1 MMTPYWKA
9 NFSPFKRL
17 KIKWY
22 VGKIAVGTP
31 YFLPRRTVKSK
42 TKPGYLEFKPR
53 RFGFDHTRL
62 GFKTK
67 WTATDY
73 RFEWSP
79 ILSFVFWR
87 WQIAAT
93 VVPRLEKEPRLGLD
107 QYWQAWLYYEYN
119 TDKTKS
125 PKERVAQ
132 ARKEFPMMSTIYRH
146 GQESEEINWWDI
158 VLKKKYL

>member
-17 KIKWY
+17 RIKWY

-42 TKPGYLEFKPR
+42 TQPGYLEFKPR
-53 RFGFDHTRL
+53 RFGFNHTGL

-67 WTATDY
+67 WTDTDY

-79 ILSFVFWR
+79 IISFVFWR

-93 VVPRLEKEPRLGLD
+93 IVPRLEKEPRLGLD
-107 QYWQAWLYYEYN
+107 QYWQGWLYYEYN

-125 PKERVAQ
+125 TKERIAQ

>member
-9 NFSPFKRL
+9 NWSPFKRL
-17 KIKWY
+17 KLSWY

-31 YFLPRRTVKSK
+31 YFLPRRTVKSR

-53 RFGFDHTRL
+53 RFGFNYTGL

-67 WTATDY
+67 WTNTDY

-79 ILSFVFWR
+79 IISFVFWR

-93 VVPRLEKEPRLGLD
+93 VVPKIVKEHRSGVD
-107 QYWQAWLYYEYN
+107 SYWQAWLYYEYD

-125 PKERVAQ
+125 PAERVEQ
-132 ARKEFPMMSTIYRH
+132 ARKEFPMLSTIYRQ
-146 GQESEEINWWDI
+146 GEKPVDVDWWEV

>member
-17 KIKWY
+17 MIKWY
-22 VGKIAVGTP
+22 IGKIAVGTP
-31 YFLPRRTVKSK
+31 YFLPRRTVKSR

-53 RFGFDHTRL
+53 RFGFDFVRL

-67 WTATDY
+67 WTPTDY

-79 ILSFVFWR
+79 LISFVFWR
-87 WQIAAT
+87 WQIAVT
-93 VVPRLEKEPRLGLD
+93 VVPGIGKEWRNGVD
-107 QYWQAWLYYEYN
+107 SYWQAWLYYEYN

-125 PKERVAQ
+125 PKERVEQ
-132 ARKEFPMMSTIYRH
+132 ARKEFPMLSTIYRQ
-146 GQESEEINWWDI
+146 GEEPVNVDWWEV